1 MRKTGQEAMSN
12 TAGETETRVADAPA
26 GNWVDRY
33 MPAGFRPYL
42 RLSRADRPIGTWLLL
57 WPCLWGIALATSAQR
72 GGFPSLK
79 LMFLFAVGAA
89 VMRGAGCTYNDI
101 IDREIDAKVAR
112 TARRQLPSGQVTV
125 ERAIAWMMLQALIGL
140 AVLVTF
146 NATTIRL
153 ALGSLALIAAYP
165 FMKRIT
171 YWPQV
176 WLGLTFNWGA
186 LVGWTAVTDSLSG
199 PAFWLYAGGILW
211 TIGYDTIYAHQDKED
226 DALIGVKS
234 TAIRFAD
241 RTKFWLRVF
250 YGGAWIAFLAALIGA
265 SGGFFAYVGLL
276 LVGIHM
282 LWQIRWLDI
291 DDPQNCLMIFSSNR
305 NLGFILFAGLLLGL
319 WL

>member
-1 MRKTGQEAMSN
+1 MAN
-12 TAGETETRVADAPA
+12 TADQSETRVADAPA

-57 WPCLWGIALATSAQR
+57 WPCLWGVTLATSAEH
-72 GGFPSLK
+72 GKFPDLK
-79 LMFLFAVGAA
+79 LLVLFAIGAA

-101 IDREIDAKVAR
+101 IDREIDARVAR
-112 TARRQLPSGQVTV
+112 TASRPLPSGQVTV

-153 ALGSLALIAAYP
+153 ALGSLALIAVYP

-186 LVGWTAVTDSLSG
+186 LVGWTSVTNSLSAA
-199 PAFWLYAGGILW
+199 AFWLYAGGILW

-234 TAIRFAD
+234 TAIKLAD

-250 YGGAWIAFLAALIGA
+250 YDGAWIAFLGA
-265 SGGFFAYVGLL
+265 IISAGGGFFSYVGLL
-276 LVGIHM
+276 LVGIHF

-291 DDPQNCLMIFSSNR
+291 GNPQNCLMIFSSNR
-305 NLGFILFAGLLLGL
+305 NLGIIFFAGLVLGL

>member
-1 MRKTGQEAMSN
+1 MSN
-12 TAGETETRVADAPA
+12 TAGHTETGVADAPA

-33 MPAGFRPYL
+33 MPVGLRPYL

-57 WPCLWGIALATSAQR
+57 WPCLWGVALATSAQH
-72 GGFPSLK
+72 GKFPDLK
-79 LMFLFAVGAA
+79 LLLLFAIGAA

-112 TARRQLPSGQVTV
+112 TSNRPLPSGQVTV
-125 ERAIAWMMLQALIGL
+125 ERAIAWMMLQTLIGL
-140 AVLVTF
+140 AVLVTL

-153 ALGSLALIAAYP
+153 ALGSLALIAIYP

-171 YWPQV
+171 YWPQA

-186 LVGWTAVTDSLSG
+186 LVGWTAVTDRLNAG
-199 PAFWLYAGGILW
+199 AFWLYVGGILW

-234 TAIRFAD
+234 TAIKLAD

-250 YGGAWIAFLAALIGA
+250 YGGAWIAFLGA
-265 SGGFFAYVGLL
+265 IISAGEGFLAYVGLL
-276 LVGIHM
+276 LVGIHL

-291 DDPQNCLMIFSSNR
+291 DNPQNCLMIFSSNR
-305 NLGFILFAGLLLGL
+305 NLGILFFAGLVLGL

>member
-1 MRKTGQEAMSN
+1 
-12 TAGETETRVADAPA
+12 
-26 GNWVDRY
+26 
-33 MPAGFRPYL
+33 

-57 WPCLWGIALATSAQR
+57 WPCLWGVALATSAQHR
-72 GGFPSLK
+72 KFPDLE
-79 LMFLFAVGAA
+79 LLLLFAIGAA

-112 TARRQLPSGQVTV
+112 TASRPLPSGQVTI
-125 ERAIAWMMLQALIGL
+125 ERAIAWMMLQALVGL

-153 ALGSLALIAAYP
+153 ALGSLALIAVYP

-176 WLGLTFNWGA
+176 WLGLTFNWGM
-186 LVGWTAVTDSLSG
+186 LVGWTSVTNSLN
-199 PAFWLYAGGILW
+199 AAALWLYVGGIFW

-234 TAIRFAD
+234 TAIRLAE

-250 YGGAWIAFLAALIGA
+250 YGGAWIAFLGAIISA

-291 DDPQNCLMIFSSNR
+291 DNPQNCLMIFSSNR
-305 NLGFILFAGLLLGL
+305 NLGIIFFAGLVLGL

>member
-1 MRKTGQEAMSN
+1 MSN
-12 TAGETETRVADAPA
+12 AGQTETRVADAPA
-26 GNWVDRY
+26 GNWVDRH
-33 MPAGFRPYL
+33 MPPGLRPYL

-57 WPCLWGIALATSAQR
+57 WPCLWGVALATSAR
-72 GGFPSLK
+72 HSAFPDVK
-79 LMFLFAVGAA
+79 LLVLFAIGAA

-101 IDREIDAKVAR
+101 IDRDIDAKVAR
-112 TARRQLPSGQVTV
+112 TASRPLPSGRVTL
-125 ERAIAWMMLQALIGL
+125 ERAIAWMVVQALVGL

-146 NATTIRL
+146 NLTTIRL
-153 ALGSLALIAAYP
+153 GLGSLALIAAYP

-186 LVGWTAVTDSLSG
+186 LVGWTAVTGSLNTA
-199 PAFWLYAGGILW
+199 PFWLYAGGILW

-234 TAIRFAD
+234 TAIKLAD

-250 YGGAWIAFLAALIGA
+250 YGGAWIAFLGAIINA

-276 LVGIHM
+276 AVGVHM

-291 DDPQNCLMIFSSNR
+291 DNPQNCLMIFSSNR
-305 NLGFILFAGLLLGL
+305 NLGIILFVGIVLGL

>member
-1 MRKTGQEAMSN
+1 MSN
-12 TAGETETRVADAPA
+12 TVEHPPVADAPA
-26 GNWVDRY
+26 GNWVDRRV
-33 MPAGFRPYL
+33 PAPLRPYL

-57 WPCLWGIALATSAQR
+57 WPCLWGVALATSAQHGR
-72 GGFPSLK
+72 FPDVK
-79 LMFLFAVGAA
+79 LLVLFAIGAA

-101 IDREIDAKVAR
+101 IDRDIDAKVAR
-112 TARRQLPSGQVTV
+112 TASRPLPAGQVTL
-125 ERAIAWMMLQALIGL
+125 ERAVAWMVIQALLGL
-140 AVLVTF
+140 VILISF
-146 NATTIRL
+146 NLTTIRL
-153 ALGSLALIAAYP
+153 GLGALALVAVYP

-171 YWPQV
+171 YWPQA

-186 LVGWTAVTDSLSG
+186 LVGWTAVTGSLNR

-234 TAIRFAD
+234 TAIKFAY
-241 RTKFWLRVF
+241 RTRFWLRVF
-250 YGGAWIAFLAALIGA
+250 YGGAWCAFLGA
-265 SGGFFAYVGLL
+265 ILSANGGFLAYVGLL

-291 DDPQNCLMIFSSNR
+291 DNPQNCLMVFSSNR
-305 NLGFILFAGLLLGL
+305 DLGLILFAGLVLGL

>member
-1 MRKTGQEAMSN
+1 MSSTAPNAGN
-12 TAGETETRVADAPA
+12 TPVSDARA

-33 MPAGFRPYL
+33 MPAKIRPYL

-57 WPCLWGIALATSAQR
+57 WPCLWGVALAAADR
-72 GGFPSLK
+72 GDRLPDFK
-79 LMFLFAVGAA
+79 LLALFALGAV

-101 IDREIDAKVAR
+101 VDRDIDAKVAR
-112 TARRQLPSGQVTV
+112 TASRPLPSGQVSL
-125 ERAIAWMMLQALIGL
+125 ERAFAWLGIQLLVGL
-140 AVLVTF
+140 GVLMAF

-153 ALGSLALIAAYP
+153 GLASLFLIVIYP
-165 FMKRIT
+165 FLKRIT

-186 LVGWTAVTDSLSG
+186 LLGWTAVTGSLG
-199 PAFWLYAGGILW
+199 KPALWLYVAGIFW

-234 TAIRFAD
+234 TAIRLAE

-250 YGGAWIAFLAALIGA
+250 YGFAWLSFLAAIVSAGA
-265 SGGFFAYVGLL
+265 GFFAYVGLL
-276 LVGIHM
+276 FVGIHF

-291 DDPQNCLMIFSSNR
+291 DLPHICLMIFKSNR
-305 NLGFILFAGLLLGL
+305 DVGLILFAGLVFGL